1 MENHPIYSA
10 EITEIIGTPPRWIMR
25 AGGGVLLL
33 LLLGFVGLSA
43 SISIPEQTALR
54 LRLNGTI
61 QPYFLRQGPTS
72 AQPVVAAGQ
81 LVRQGQLLLHHPL
94 DPAADERAPFTGTVF
109 YEDLA
114 RPARRAGDTLG
125 LLAPLTNTYRFSGR
139 ISVGR
144 IRELQ
149 THAANLQVEVPL
161 NDQADGSLLLNGRL
175 SYINPVVHQGT
186 VTYHGQL
193 DSLSSV
199 ALARHFTAITT
210 LEGALLLRQH
220 SRPILRR
227 LLNY

>member
-25 AGGGVLLL
+25 AGGGLLL
-33 LLLGFVGLSA
+33 VLLLGFVGLSA
-43 SISIPEQTALR
+43 SVTIPEQTLLPVR
-54 LRLNGTI
+54 LSGTT
-61 QPYFLRQGPTS
+61 QPYYLRQGPTGG
-72 AQPVVAAGQ
+72 QLVVAAGQ
-81 LVRQGQLLLHHPL
+81 LVRQGQPLLHHPL
-94 DPAADERAPFTGTVF
+94 NSAADERAPFTGTVF
-109 YEDLA
+109 YEDPT
-114 RPARRAGDTLG
+114 RVSRRAGDTLG
-125 LLAPLTNTYRFSGR
+125 LLAPLNNTYRFSGQ
-139 ISVGR
+139 ISVGH
-144 IRELQ
+144 IRELRA
-149 THAANLQVEVPL
+149 HAATLQVEVPL

-175 SYINPVVHQGT
+175 SYINPVVRQGT

-199 ALARHFTAITT
+199 ALAQHFTALTT